1 MFSLNV
7 ERRGRAPTLKQAEGR
22 AVQTVSGKRESDPE
36 QPGSVITTEPPP
48 LKGQAR
54 ICETRIE
61 MVPTNKP
68 W

>member
-1 MFSLNV
+1 MSCSDS
-7 ERRGRAPTLKQAEGR
+7 EWEE
-22 AVQTVSGKRESDPE
+22 RESDPE